1 MKKKQIVDLIT
12 SIVLIVVGSILL
24 IFPLMKVLNVKYVFM
39 AVLTIYGIMNLIQF
53 VLTSKEKD
61 YEGLFTMIVSIITL
75 IILGFI
81 DTNSNPINLA
91 LVLFIWIMLMSFV
104 KLKKA
109 DYYHDRGKQ
118 IWILKMV
125 LLFLFIL
132 IGLLSVIN
140 LYYEPSVQI
149 LVLGFFYFVHG
160 LLELIDPLVNYL
172 IKK

>member
-109 DYYHDRGKQ
+109 DYYHR
-118 IWILKMV
+118 
-125 LLFLFIL
+125 
-132 IGLLSVIN
+132 
-140 LYYEPSVQI
+140 Y
-149 LVLGFFYFVHG
+149 
-160 LLELIDPLVNYL
+160 
-172 IKK
+172 